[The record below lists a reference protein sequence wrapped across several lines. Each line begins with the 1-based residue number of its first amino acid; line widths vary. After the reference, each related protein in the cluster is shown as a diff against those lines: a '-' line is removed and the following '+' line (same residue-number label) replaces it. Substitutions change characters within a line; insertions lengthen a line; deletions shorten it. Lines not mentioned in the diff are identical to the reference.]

1 MARRPTI
8 TDLARESGLSIA
20 TVDRALNGR
29 PNVSDR
35 AIARVAEAAE
45 KIGFYGAGLALM
57 RAAESMRPK
66 LRLGFVLQKPEQ
78 YFYQRLANSLE
89 TEARA
94 RTDVQ
99 ASTLVAHPATQSAED
114 YARVVEQ
121 TGERCDALA
130 VVAPNLPQVSQALGR
145 LKDAGKPVFTML
157 NDLGHSERLGYF
169 GTDNLKVGR
178 IAAWML
184 TTHLCASGELA
195 VFVGSSRWHSH
206 VLRETGF
213 QSYLRDHAPG
223 FEKMETMI
231 NLDTRQLTYE
241 ATIDLLDRT
250 PDLRGIYIAGG
261 GMEGAIA
268 ALREVRPPDKI
279 ALVVNE
285 LTPESRAALL
295 DRYVVMAIGTPI
307 RALSRACVQAM
318 IDATFERSTATQAIL
333 QSDLHVPES
342 V

>member
-8 TDLARESGLSIA
+8 IDLARESGLSIA

-35 AIARVAEAAE
+35 AIARVAESAE

-78 YFYQRLANSLE
+78 YFYQNLGNSLDK
-89 TEARA
+89 EARA
-94 RTDVQ
+94 RVDVQ
-99 ASTLVAHPATQSAED
+99 ASAVVTYPATQSAED
-114 YARVVEQ
+114 YERVIKQ
-121 TGERCDALA
+121 TGESCDAIA

-145 LKDAGKPVFTML
+145 LRDAGKPVFTML
-157 NDLGHSERLGYF
+157 NDLGHADRLEYF

-184 TTHLCASGELA
+184 TTHLRAPGKLA

-206 VLRETGF
+206 MLRETGF
-213 QSYLRDHAPG
+213 QSYLRDHAPT
-223 FEKMETMI
+223 FEKMEAMI

-250 PDLRGIYIAGG
+250 PELRGMYIAGG

-268 ALREVRPPDKI
+268 ALREVRPPGKI

-285 LTPESRAALL
+285 LTPESRAALS
-295 DRYVVMAIGTPI
+295 DRYVVMAIGTPV
-307 RALSRACVQAM
+307 RALSRACVQTM
-318 IDATFERSTATQAIL
+318 IDAAFKRSTAPQTIL
-333 QSDLHVPES
+333 PSELHVTES